1 MTPGFWIEV
10 APLLVVALGVTG
22 LLAALV
28 WPRRVR

>member
-1 MTPGFWIEV
+1 MLLIEV
-10 APLLVVALGVTG
+10 APLLVVFAGTVG